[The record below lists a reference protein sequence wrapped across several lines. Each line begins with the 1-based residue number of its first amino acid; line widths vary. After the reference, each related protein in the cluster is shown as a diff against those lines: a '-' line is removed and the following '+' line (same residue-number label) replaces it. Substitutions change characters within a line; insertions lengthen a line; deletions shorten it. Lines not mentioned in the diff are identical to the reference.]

1 MARVTLTNL
10 VKAYGA
16 HVAVKGINL
25 DIADKSF
32 VALVGPSGCG
42 KSTTLR
48 MIAGLETVSWG
59 EISIAGKVVN
69 EVSSRSRGVAMVFQ
83 SYALYPHMSVR
94 SNLSFGLRIA
104 GVAKAE
110 VDRRVAVATEI
121 LELGPYMERR
131 PSQLSGGQRQRVAMG
146 RAIVREPEVFLFDEP
161 LSNLDAKL
169 RHQMRVEIKKLHRR
183 LQNTVIYV
191 THDQVEAMTLADQIV
206 IMRDGL
212 IEQAGTP
219 AEVFQHP
226 ANKFVAGFIGAP
238 QMNFFAGTVTD
249 AGQIRLRGL
258 ERALDVVPGRFD
270 MPRAGAPVTVGLR
283 PEHIVPQDHGLT
295 PKNPIRFEAEVL
307 LSEALGNETLITS
320 SIGAEE
326 FVTRMLDPRDVAD
339 GERMSFA
346 LDTDRIHLFD
356 PETERSLRKGSD
368 N

>member
-104 GVAKAE
+104 RVAKAE

-146 RAIVREPEVFLFDEP
+146 RAIVREPQVFLFDEP

-206 IMRDGL
+206 VLDKGAI
-212 IEQAGTP
+212 QQVGTP
-219 AEVFQHP
+219 MELYQSP
-226 ANKFVAGFIGAP
+226 ANLFVAQFIGSP
-238 QMNFFAGTVTD
+238 KMNVLAVRPNGTALIFADGSRVDFGVSVPPSLAHVGFRPEEVQLLPGGQGQLQGKVEVVERLGSDTFAHIGLRELGTITVRMPGNVLSISS
-249 AGQIRLRGL
+249 GQSVGLGLAMNQLHQFSVDGIRL
-258 ERALDVVPGRFD
+258 P
-270 MPRAGAPVTVGLR
+270 
-283 PEHIVPQDHGLT
+283 
-295 PKNPIRFEAEVL
+295 
-307 LSEALGNETLITS
+307 
-320 SIGAEE
+320 
-326 FVTRMLDPRDVAD
+326 
-339 GERMSFA
+339 
-346 LDTDRIHLFD
+346 
-356 PETERSLRKGSD
+356 
-368 N
+368 